1 MYLDYFGMREQPFGV
16 TPDPRFLYLSP
27 AHREALASLY
37 YGIEAGRGFL
47 SLIARPGMG
56 KTTLLFQLLEEFR
69 NAAKTAFLFQ
79 TQCDSREFIRF
90 LLAEL
95 GIDSKEQDRV
105 KMHEEFNQ
113 ILLREMKAGKRFV
126 VVIDEAQNLDDSV
139 LETVRLLS
147 NFETPRAK
155 LMQIILSGQ
164 PELADKLAR
173 PHLSQLRQRISI
185 IARLDTLSPQHVH
198 EYINHRL
205 RLSGYTGERLFLPD
219 AESAIIER
227 SEGIPRTINNLCF
240 NAMSLAYALGK
251 KQIDRSLVEEIS
263 GDLDLE
269 SIASRRA
276 PQFSIPFNS
285 PIFAHQHEWTFEEQT
300 RDKSAVEPVA
310 AVKAEPQETQAAAAA
325 SETVTD
331 ADTEL
336 KRLIAE
342 LGPQIETKADTKIEP
357 HHNGAKPPE
366 VLASPRTP
374 PLPELKPLFTTP
386 AAAKPAVSRSAAPM
400 TAPQPVAAP
409 RMAETQRP
417 YVVRKTVAKQSSL
430 KRFAKP
436 AIFAVLAVDISL
448 GAIFLIH
455 QQSNTDQQGRAAAA
469 SAMSIPDSS
478 SEDGTLVSEEGDR
491 AHGQVPMR
499 VAVPASTMQD
509 KIVKMVPPTKPAGL
523 GEVDNGRVLMNA
535 TIGRD
540 GTVKA
545 ARVIDGDSKLAKAA
559 TDAVKQWRY
568 KPYLVNGQPADVETQ
583 ITVDFN
589 SAENRPAR

>member
-1 MYLDYFGMREQPFGV
+1 MYLEYFGMREQPFGV

-47 SLIARPGMG
+47 SMIARPGMG

-95 GIDSKEQDRV
+95 GIETKEQDRV

-113 ILLREMKAGKRFV
+113 VLLREMKSGKRFV

-185 IARLDTLSPQHVH
+185 VARLDPLSPQHVH
-198 EYINHRL
+198 EYIHHRL
-205 RLSGYTGERLFLPD
+205 KLSGYVGPRLFLPD

-251 KQIDRSLVEEIS
+251 RQIDRSLVEEIS

-269 SIASRRA
+269 SIAARRA
-276 PQFSIPFNS
+276 PQFTIPFNS
-285 PIFAHQHEWTFEEQT
+285 PIFAHQHEWKFE
-300 RDKSAVEPVA
+300 DKVEDHVSAHAPD
-310 AVKAEPQETQAAAAA
+310 AEIKPDTHQAQAAAAA
-325 SETVTD
+325 SESGT
-331 ADTEL
+331 DTEL
-336 KRLIAE
+336 KKLIE
-342 LGPQIETKADTKIEP
+342 DLGTKIEGTVE
-357 HHNGAKPPE
+357 HNGNGAKPAAAVASAPPHPAPE
-366 VLASPRTP
+366 V
-374 PLPELKPLFTTP
+374 KPLF
-386 AAAKPAVSRSAAPM
+386 ASPAV
-400 TAPQPVAAP
+400 PVAAP
-409 RMAETQRP
+409 KVASAPRPTPTVRPAAPRP
-417 YVVRKTVAKQSSL
+417 YVVRKQVPRESSL
-430 KRFAKP
+430 RRLAKP
-436 AIFAVLAVDISL
+436 IIFAVLAVDIGL
-448 GAIFLIH
+448 GAIFIIH
-455 QQSNTDQQGRAAAA
+455 QRSGEGNNRQTSAA
-469 SAMSIPDSS
+469 SVMSIPDSS
-478 SEDGTLVSEEGDR
+478 ANDGALVSEESDR
-491 AHGQVPMR
+491 ERGQAAMR
-499 VAVPASTMQD
+499 VSVPANSMQEN
-509 KIVKMVPPTKPAGL
+509 IVRMVPPTKPAGVISSGKEKVLL
-523 GEVDNGRVLMNA
+523 GA

-540 GTVKA
+540 GSVRSL
-545 ARVIDGDSKLAKAA
+545 RVLDGDQKLAKAA

-589 SAENRPAR
+589 SAEKRPAR

>member
-1 MYLDYFGMREQPFGV
+1 MYLDFFGMREQPFGV

-47 SLIARPGMG
+47 SMIARPGMG

-79 TQCDSREFIRF
+79 TQCDSRDFIRF

-113 ILLREMKAGKRFV
+113 VLLREMKAGKRFV

-185 IARLDTLSPQHVH
+185 VARLDPLSPQHVH
-198 EYINHRL
+198 DYIQHRL
-205 RLSGYTGERLFLPD
+205 RLAGYTGPRLFLSD

-240 NAMSLAYALGK
+240 NSLSLAYALGK
-251 KQIDRSLVEEIS
+251 RQIDRSLVEEIS
-263 GDLDLE
+263 VDLDLE

-276 PQFSIPFNS
+276 PQFAIPFNS
-285 PIFAHQHEWTFEEQT
+285 PIFAHHQEWKFEEPA
-300 RDKSAVEPVA
+300 DEKPVPA
-310 AVKAEPQETQAAAAA
+310 AAQELKAEPQETRAAAAT
-325 SETVTD
+325 SEAVTD
-331 ADTEL
+331 AEIND
-336 KRLIAE
+336 LIAS
-342 LGPQIETKADTKIEP
+342 IENKERVVPVSTSAVPAPARPAATTAP
-357 HHNGAKPPE
+357 RPE
-366 VLASPRTP
+366 VN
-374 PLPELKPLFTTP
+374 PLFTTP
-386 AAAKPAVSRSAAPM
+386 AVPPKPAFAATP
-400 TAPQPVAAP
+400 TAAARAP
-409 RMAETQRP
+409 ETSRP
-417 YVVRKTVAKQSSL
+417 YVVRNAKTKPSKL
-430 KRFAKP
+430 RGLAKP
-436 AIFAVLAVDISL
+436 AIFTVLAVDIAL
-448 GAIFLIH
+448 GAIFIIH
-455 QQSNTDQQGRAAAA
+455 QRSATDTHHPPTAA
-469 SAMSIPDSS
+469 SVMSIPDSS
-478 SEDGTLVSEEGDR
+478 ANDGMVVSEDSDR
-491 AHGQVPMR
+491 ANGQLPMR

-509 KIVKMVPPTKPAGL
+509 NLVKMVPPTKPTGI
-523 GEVDNGRVLMNA
+523 GDSENQKVLVNA

-540 GTVKA
+540 GSVRS
-545 ARVIDGDSKLAKAA
+545 ARVIEGDEKLAKAA

-568 KPYLVNGQPADVETQ
+568 KPYLVNGQPAAVETQ

-589 SAENRPAR
+589 SAEKRPAR